1 LQSRPG
7 RADSQEVGTRPA
19 RRRLARLSA
28 ALGLLA
34 AAACGAGD
42 PPRRGPAA
50 SPGPEIV
57 ARGRRATGIV
67 TSGLCRG
74 SGFFIAPTLAVTNAH
89 VLCADAASIRVDDRE
104 IPAEFEHID
113 DELDVAVLR
122 TEDITPTI
130 TPLSTASALEV
141 RAGDVLTAIGAP
153 ADAGEAV
160 TAVSGPAAGSLTSL
174 WGVLHVEADLPL
186 SPGNS
191 GGPLVDAQGRV
202 VAVVSKRRVKSGRVS
217 GLGVPIDYLAASLP
231 VGIAARGKD
240 WPARVEAAIA
250 RAAPA
255 FDRFDGARRRPIL
268 LGAHYLSAAVA
279 NGAPDREVLVVVV
292 AAPAR
297 TGVTEVTLRLT
308 CGDIRPAS
316 TRLSPWLAVDQP
328 LERSIRIDVTPLRPF
343 LAWARQRGVASEVA
357 LATGDAS
364 ALGAPVECP
373 GRRLTLLD
381 SGTETDSIV
390 IE

>member
-1 LQSRPG
+1 
-7 RADSQEVGTRPA
+7 
-19 RRRLARLSA
+19 
-28 ALGLLA
+28 
-34 AAACGAGD
+34 
-42 PPRRGPAA
+42 
-50 SPGPEIV
+50 
-57 ARGRRATGIV
+57 
-67 TSGLCRG
+67 
-74 SGFFIAPTLAVTNAH
+74 
-89 VLCADAASIRVDDRE
+89 
-104 IPAEFEHID
+104 
-113 DELDVAVLR
+113 
-122 TEDITPTI
+122 
-130 TPLSTASALEV
+130 
-141 RAGDVLTAIGAP
+141 
-153 ADAGEAV
+153 
-160 TAVSGPAAGSLTSL
+160 
-174 WGVLHVEADLPL
+174 
-186 SPGNS
+186 
-191 GGPLVDAQGRV
+191 
-202 VAVVSKRRVKSGRVS
+202 
-217 GLGVPIDYLAASLP
+217 

>member
-1 LQSRPG
+1 
-7 RADSQEVGTRPA
+7 VGTRSA
-19 RRRLARLSA
+19 IRRLARLA
-28 ALGLLA
+28 AGLTLLA
-34 AAACGAGD
+34 ATAGCGAGD
-42 PPRRGPAA
+42 PPRRGPAG
-50 SPGPEIV
+50 SPGPEI
-57 ARGRRATGIV
+57 AAGGRRATGIV

-89 VLCADAASIRVDDRE
+89 VLCAEAASIRVGDRE

-122 TEDITPTI
+122 TEDVTPTI
-130 TPLSTASALEV
+130 TPLSTASALGVFE
-141 RAGDVLTAIGAP
+141 GDVLTAVGAP
-153 ADAGEAV
+153 ADAGETV
-160 TAVSGPAAGSLTSL
+160 TAVSGPAARSLTPL

-191 GGPLVDAQGRV
+191 GGPLLDAQGRV
-202 VAVVSKRRVKSGRVS
+202 VAVISKRRVRSGRTTA
-217 GLGVPIDYLAASLP
+217 LGVPIDYLAASLP
-231 VGIAARGKD
+231 AGTATRGTD

-250 RAAPA
+250 AAAPE

-297 TGVTEVTLRLT
+297 TGITEVTLRLT
-308 CGDIRPAS
+308 CGATQPAS
-316 TRLSPWLAVDQP
+316 TRLSPWLAIDRP
-328 LERSIRIDVTPLRPF
+328 LERSTRIDVTPLRPF

-364 ALGAPVECP
+364 MLGAPAECP
-373 GRRLTLLD
+373 DRRLTLLD